1 MPESHGRKK
10 PAPRKKPVKRAAKR
24 LTAIEVPDDTAEPP
38 KPKSKRDI
46 AREIPDERR
55 YKPAPLP
62 EPATRD
68 QLLVALADLDPLAQ
82 EVMIASRLAA
92 MPNPTDGPPINIH
105 RGVRGPWAH
114 QLRKLGIFC
123 IPELATHELIAPD
136 AAGMLVNHTG
146 ASLETLDRT
155 DMWEKAKAQ
164 NPALGK
170 LVDDAKTPA
179 QKKAAMRRLV
189 AKLPVDMRL
198 AIEKLV
204 ETRPED
210 LEPV

>member
-1 MPESHGRKK
+1 
-10 PAPRKKPVKRAAKR
+10 
-24 LTAIEVPDDTAEPP
+24 VPDDTAEPP